1 MNFFAK
7 SSTAIVLALALAHTG
22 VSYANPENGIVAKG
36 TAAISAAG
44 DTLTIAQTSRRAVI
58 DWGGFN
64 INEGETTQFTT
75 PDASSM
81 TLNRIHSGDPS
92 KIFGTLTSTGKLFLV
107 NPNGLIFGQNAKIDT
122 AGILATTANIR
133 DRDFMQGRM
142 NFNIAGQRDAAI
154 VNNGS
159 ITARDAGL
167 AGLVAPQVQNN
178 GVIAARLGR
187 VVLASG
193 DTLTMDMYGDNLVS
207 VAVTNETAEHLAFNN
222 GILAAD
228 GGTVLMT
235 AAAGRSVA
243 NGVVSNSGVIQANS
257 FNAKNGKITLYAEG
271 VNAVQGNNAHKKGI
285 KSGGSAAYNS
295 GVIEAAGTASG
306 QTGGDIVIAGDS
318 VALTGNAVVNA
329 SGMAGGGDIRIGG
342 AYLGGGD
349 TPTSLA
355 TYVGADAKIY
365 NDAVENGDG
374 GRTTVWSDGITGFF
388 GSIFGRGGAL
398 GGNGGFAETSGH
410 AQLDVAG
417 TVDLTAAHG
426 EKGLYFL
433 DPANI
438 TIYGNVDPTFV
449 STDGTID
456 LATSLVLWLDPADRS
471 KITLTYDN
479 TGLGGATATGTIGS
493 TTITTSAS
501 IASNIAAGA
510 RIRLGAAGTATT
522 AATLGSDTYTVVS
535 VSGTT
540 ITVAETLTSSY
551 SGSAVYR
558 GLASGWTDKSGRG
571 NNATSSGNIMPLWVG
586 GGQNGRD
593 VLRFDGV
600 NDYMTIA
607 DADNLDGTS
616 ALSIFATNT
625 PFALDGSSPY
635 PILSKRNS
643 NDVVDA
649 YSLFYYTGRK
659 MAVDL
664 DNTNNRFFSNTVYAA
679 GTTNIVGVVYDGSL
693 ASTSRVSYY
702 NLGAF
707 DRSATENSASIPN
720 YSSNLYIGA
729 LDPSRGV
736 YLNGDYED
744 MMIYRAALGA
754 DARALLDQYQ
764 SAKWNVA
771 LNPAGTGA
779 TEGDK
784 ATSATGYSVFT
795 TRYLERLSQ
804 TANVSLQAT
813 NNITLDLK
821 GDTLNFTTADRSLSL
836 TAGGAIAATSPGAIA
851 TNNGA
856 VTMSAGTTLD
866 TSKINITTGTAAINL
881 TSADAMT
888 LGNLSGGTITAR
900 STNATADLA
909 VAAGKAIAA
918 SGAGTALTL
927 AAGRNF
933 SNGGTLS
940 TPAGRF
946 VVYSKNPGSDSLGG
960 LTANFRRFSCT
971 YGGSCPALPA
981 SGNGFLYR
989 DTPQLTATPDAVGL
1003 TYGDAA
1009 PALTGYAYTLSGY
1022 LGSDAAAD
1030 SVTGSLNGTTGYAQF
1045 SNVGSYDINYAS
1057 GSLASAMGYSIMYA
1071 NRTNGIT
1078 VAAAPL
1084 TISALDATKTYGDL
1098 YGFSASDYNVTGLLN
1113 TDSVSSV
1120 TLASA
1125 GAAATAN
1132 VGSYAITAGS
1142 AAGTGLSNYTITY
1155 NGATLDVDPATLTI
1169 TAHDAGKT
1177 YGDTHVFG
1185 ADYDV
1190 TGLLNSDS
1198 VSSVTLASAGA
1209 TATANV
1215 GSYAITAGSA
1225 AGTGLSNYTIGYAD
1239 GALTVTP
1246 AALTIRANDAAK
1258 PFGDTLVFAGT
1269 EFTVSGLK
1277 NTDSVTSTTLRSYGR
1292 LQTTA
1297 PGTYRIEASDAA
1309 GSGLGNYDI
1318 TYVDGNLTVTPS
1330 AISMALDTRVN
1341 ADYTPPDV
1349 MIGYGSGP
1357 RHAIIQISEPLA
1369 EQLGID
1375 PQSRDMYS
1383 MTGQ

>member
-36 TAAISAAG
+36 SAAISAAG
-44 DTLTIAQTSRRAVI
+44 DTLTVTQSSRRAVI
-58 DWGGFN
+58 DWGGFD
-64 INEGETTQFTT
+64 INAGETTQFIT

-81 TLNRIHSGDPS
+81 TLNRINSGDPS
-92 KIFGTLTSTGKLFLV
+92 KIYGTLTSTGKLYLV
-107 NPNGLIFGQNAKIDT
+107 NPNGLIFGQGAKVDT

-133 DRDFMQGRM
+133 DRDFMRGRM
-142 NFNIAGQRDAAI
+142 NFNIAGNPGAAI
-154 VNNGS
+154 VNSGS
-159 ITARDAGL
+159 ISARDAGL
-167 AGLVAPQVQNN
+167 VGLVAPQVLNS
-178 GVIAARLGR
+178 GVITAKLGR
-187 VVLASG
+187 AVLASG

-207 VAVTNETAEHLAFNN
+207 VAVTNEAAEHLAFNN
-222 GILAAD
+222 GIIAAD

-243 NGVVSNSGVIQANS
+243 NGIVSNSGVIQANT
-257 FNAKNGKITLYAEG
+257 FGEKNGKITLYAEG
-271 VNAVQGNNAHKKGI
+271 VNAVRGNSTAKKGQ
-285 KSGGSAAYNS
+285 KSGGSAAYNT
-295 GVIEAAGTASG
+295 GVIESAGTQSG
-306 QTGGDIVIAGDS
+306 ETGGDIVLAGDS
-318 VALTGNAVVNA
+318 VALAGNSVVNA

-349 TPTSLA
+349 TPASLA

-365 NDAVENGDG
+365 NDAIENGDG

-388 GSIFGRGGAL
+388 GSIFGRGGAA

-417 TVDLTAAHG
+417 TVDLTAANG

-438 TIYGNVDPTFV
+438 TVYGNVDPAFV

-471 KITLTYDN
+471 KVTLTYDN
-479 TGLGGATATGTIGS
+479 AGLGGATASGTIGT

-510 RIRLGAAGTATT
+510 RIRLGGAGTAAT
-522 AATLGSDTYTVVS
+522 ASTLGTDTYTVVS

-540 ITVAETLTSSY
+540 ITVAETLTASY

-558 GLASGWTDKSGRG
+558 GLASGWADKSGRG
-571 NNATSSGNIMPLWVG
+571 NNASSSGTIMPLWVG

-607 DADNLDGTS
+607 DADSLDATS

-625 PFALDGSSPY
+625 PFALDGTNPY

-659 MAVDL
+659 MAVDI
-664 DNTNNRFFSNTVYAA
+664 DNTNNRFFSNTVYVP

-693 ASTSRVSYY
+693 ASATRVSYY
-702 NLGAF
+702 DLGAL
-707 DRSATENSASIPN
+707 DRTAAENSASIPN

-729 LDPSRGV
+729 LDPARGV

-771 LNPAGTGA
+771 LNAPGTGA
-779 TEGDK
+779 TEGAK

-821 GDTLNFTTADRSLSL
+821 GDTLNFTTAGRSLTL
-836 TAGGAIAATSPGAIA
+836 TAGGAVAATSAGAIA

-856 VTMSAGTTLD
+856 VTMTAGTTLD
-866 TSKINITTGTAAINL
+866 TSKININAGTAAISL
-881 TSADAMT
+881 TSAGAMT
-888 LGNLSGGTITAR
+888 LGGLSGGTITAR
-900 STNATADLA
+900 STGATADLTI
-909 VAAGKAIAA
+909 AAGKALAA
-918 SGAGTALTL
+918 SSAGTALTL

-933 SNGGTLS
+933 SNAGTLS
-940 TPAGRF
+940 TPSGRF
-946 VVYSKNPGSDSLGG
+946 VVYSKNPASDSLGG
-960 LTANFRRFSCT
+960 LTATFRRFSCT
-971 YGGSCPALPA
+971 YGGSCPALP
-981 SGNGFLYR
+981 STGNGFLYSY
-989 DTPQLTATPDAVGL
+989 TPQLTATPDAIGL

-1045 SNVGSYDINYAS
+1045 SNTGSYDINYAS
-1057 GSLASAMGYSIMYA
+1057 GSLASAMGYSILYA
-1071 NRTNGIT
+1071 NRANGIS

-1084 TISALDATKTYGDL
+1084 TISALGVTKTYGDL
-1098 YGFSASDYNVTGLLN
+1098 YSFGASDYSVTGLLN

-1155 NGATLDVDPATLTI
+1155 NGATMDVDPATLTI

-1177 YGDTHVFG
+1177 YGSAHVFG
-1185 ADYDV
+1185 IDYDV
-1190 TGLLNSDS
+1190 AGLKNTDS

-1209 TATANV
+1209 AATANV

-1246 AALTIRANDAAK
+1246 AALTIRASDATK
-1258 PFGDTLVFAGT
+1258 PFGNTLVFAGT

-1277 NTDSVTSTTLRSYGR
+1277 NSDSVTSATLRSYGR

-1297 PGTYRIEASDAA
+1297 PGSYRIEASNAA

-1318 TYVDGNLTVTPS
+1318 TYVDGRLTVSPS

-1341 ADYTPPDV
+1341 ADYTPPEV
-1349 MIGYGSGP
+1349 MAGYSSGP

-1375 PQSRDMYS
+1375 AQSRDMYS